1 MPWLATL
8 MLGSLLGL
16 FPAFADEARSVP
28 KSNLKAVNSARIK
41 AESLNGGLTDKGGA
55 ECMNAPLNSAVAN
68 ASKARPEIPCSSTK
82 VAGLDG
88 RKAVSLQ
95 AWKLKSGFRR
105 TAALILK

>member
-1 MPWLATL
+1 MPSLATL
-8 MLGSLLGL
+8 MIRILLGL
-16 FPAFADEARSVP
+16 FPAFADEAQSVP
-28 KSNLKAVNSARIK
+28 KSNVRTIHYAQIK

-95 AWKLKSGFRR
+95 AWKLKSGFHRA
-105 TAALILK
+105 AALILK